1 MIEAPAATLRVVHAD
16 PRVDH
21 RWARLVACSPD
32 ATLFHSP
39 QWLRA
44 VSETYGI
51 QPLASLL
58 CDGET
63 TVAGTVSARIQD
75 PRGTRLVSFP
85 FSDFMDPLVDSR
97 EHWRLLAAS
106 VLQEPLPFTTRIRS
120 APWLLED
127 SALEAEAIGYWHAV
141 DVAPE
146 DAQWSALGGSARRNI
161 RRAREC
167 GLTVEVSS
175 SLEQVREFFD
185 LHRQVRQHKYRLL
198 PQPWA
203 FFEHLH
209 AVFEPEQRLH
219 VLLARHNQVPVG
231 GILAITWG
239 DTLYYKFNASA
250 LGQLEVRPNDLLAW
264 EAIALARRLG
274 LARLDFG
281 FSDADQPGLVRYKR
295 KFATVES
302 PVHRVNRI
310 VDAPDPA
317 AEAFGRELSALTAIL
332 TDPRVPGDLIEAAG
346 ALLYHYFA

>member
-1 MIEAPAATLRVVHAD
+1 MIEAPAVTPRVLHVD
-16 PRVDH
+16 PRIDQ
-21 RWARLVACSPD
+21 RWARLVALSPD

-44 VSETYGI
+44 VSNTYGL
-51 QPLASLL
+51 QPVASLL
-58 CDGET
+58 CDGEST
-63 TVAGTVSARIQD
+63 IAGTVSARIED

-97 EHWRLLAAS
+97 EQWRLLAAS
-106 VLQEPLPFTTRIRS
+106 VLAEPLPFHMRIRRGR
-120 APWLLED
+120 WLLDDVE
-127 SALEAEAIGYWHAV
+127 LQAEAIGYWHAV
-141 DVAPE
+141 DVRAE
-146 DAQWSALGGSARRNI
+146 DAQWSALSGSARRNI

-175 SLEQVREFFD
+175 TLEQVRTFFD
-185 LHRQVRQHKYRLL
+185 LHRQVRKQKYHLL

-203 FFEHLH
+203 FFEQLH
-209 AVFEPEQRLH
+209 AIFEPEQRLH
-219 VLLARHNQVPVG
+219 VLLARHGQVPVG

-250 LGQLEVRPNDLLAW
+250 LGELKVRPNDLLAW
-264 EAIALARRLG
+264 EAIGLARRLG

-302 PVHRVNRI
+302 PVHRVTRTVGSPQPN
-310 VDAPDPA
+310 
-317 AEAFGRELSALTAIL
+317 AEAFGRDLTALTAVL
-332 TDPRVPGDLIEAAG
+332 TDPRVPDDLTEAAG
-346 ALLYHYFA
+346 ALLYRYFA